1 MIIVSNL
8 LLLNNLNYLIKFLI
22 INILLIMIAR
32 GGIRTHEELTQ
43 DLKTCPFDR
52 SGTLAFL
59 NGPSGARTHD
69 FCVISTALWPT
80 EL

>member
-1 MIIVSNL
+1 
-8 LLLNNLNYLIKFLI
+8 
-22 INILLIMIAR
+22 MIAR

-69 FCVISTALWPT
+69 FCVISTAL
-80 EL
+80 